1 MDQWSSS
8 NHPNLF
14 RVYFEAPTCQSY
26 FNFTNFS
33 FFCLSHGTS
42 IQLLIQLL
50 IQSHVK
56 SAQDKRKCLISALAF
71 AFFCRQR
78 RRILSFIRS
87 KTLFPNFFQTRKRG
101 TNRSYLASNRSNG
114 AQYRFQIFI
123 ASPLLP
129 SAPPSW
135 NAKMK
140 TRASRRRR
148 CLPPLLIPPFNFPSL
163 HRVCLRK
170 QT

>member
-1 MDQWSSS
+1 MGSVIIFESSKFIS
-8 NHPNLF
+8 KRQLAKVILILRIILF
-14 RVYFEAPTCQSY
+14 FIFHTL
-26 FNFTNFS
+26 T
-33 FFCLSHGTS
+33 T

-123 ASPLLP
+123 ASPLSP
-129 SAPPSW
+129 RPRRVG
-135 NAKMK
+135 
-140 TRASRRRR
+140 TR
-148 CLPPLLIPPFNFPSL
+148 
-163 HRVCLRK
+163 K
-170 QT
+170 

>member
-1 MDQWSSS
+1 M
-8 NHPNLF
+8 N
-14 RVYFEAPTCQSY
+14 Y
-26 FNFTNFS
+26 S

-56 SAQDKRKCLISALAF
+56 SAQDKGKCLTSALAF
-71 AFFCRQR
+71 ASLCRLSTE

-101 TNRSYLASNRSNG
+101 TNRSYFESIEWGTISFSNFHSE
-114 AQYRFQIFI
+114 
-123 ASPLLP
+123 PPLP